1 MRTKLILI
9 FFIFISCK
17 GIAQT
22 TITLD
27 SLLAAALRN
36 HPAMLQSQTEIL
48 QQWQLKKNSF
58 NLPNPELG
66 IETPAHDFGWSISQN
81 IEFPLVY
88 VSQAKLSNQNILLS
102 KRQLA
107 LTKSELTSVVRNFYV
122 ELQFAVSKQKEL
134 KLQDSLYHTLSDAN
148 DARYKAGEIGLL
160 EKINAN
166 NSYQNKHNEWLQ
178 SQKDLE
184 NAQQQLLL
192 ISGLKIANP
201 VPSDSIMKLTIP
213 LNIIVDTSYSAGS
226 PLIEY
231 AKQSSAVSR
240 QNWKVEKTKL
250 LPGFFGTYFNDNG
263 KHEQL
268 TPSRFDLGITLPL
281 WFWSYSGKIK
291 AAKYQWQAAN
301 FGLAKTRLN
310 VSSQWQQAITN
321 FNKSNTSLQ
330 YFEISALPQ
339 SKIIIDAATRS
350 YKAGEIG
357 YVELLQN
364 LNTAFDTRLNYF
376 SALKDYNNSIIQIQ
390 KISGQ

>member
-1 MRTKLILI
+1 MRTKLLVFFL
-9 FFIFISCK
+9 FFIGNSGF
-17 GIAQT
+17 AQT

-27 SLLAAALRN
+27 SLIAASIRN
-36 HPAMLQSQTEIL
+36 HPAMLQSKAEVL
-48 QQWQLKKNSF
+48 EQQQLKKNSF
-58 NLPNPELG
+58 NLPNPEFG
-66 IETPAHDFGWSISQN
+66 IETPTYDFGWSISQN

-88 VSQAKLSNQNILLS
+88 VSQAKLGNQNILLS
-102 KRQLA
+102 KRQLE
-107 LTKSELTSVVRNFYV
+107 LTKSELTSLVRNIYV
-122 ELQFAVSKQKEL
+122 ELQFALSKQKEL

-178 SQKDLE
+178 SQIDLE
-184 NAQQQLLL
+184 NAKQQLLL
-192 ISGLKIANP
+192 ISGLKIASP

-213 LNIIVDTSYSAGS
+213 LNIIVDTSYAAGS

-231 AKQSSAVSR
+231 AKQSSEVSR

-250 LPGFFGTYFNDNG
+250 LPGFFGTYFNDTG
-263 KHEQL
+263 KHEQI

-301 FGLAKTRLN
+301 YGLAKTRLN
-310 VSSQWQQAITN
+310 VSSQWKQAITD
-321 FNKSNTSLQ
+321 FNKSNASLQ
-330 YFEISALPQ
+330 YFETSALPQ
-339 SKIIIDAATRS
+339 SKTIIDAASRS

-364 LNTAFDTRLNYF
+364 LNTAFVTRLNYF

-390 KISGQ
+390 RIIGQ